1 MRYANASFDA
11 CVSALAPDVIPEVD
25 QVVREMRRVTRPGWT
40 VASHIFDYWGAFSA
54 ADLVCDTASVPDE
67 GMRSVR
73 DHRKSRPLVW
83 SNGQAEVWRRAGLE
97 DVVEAPIVISFDYAS
112 FADYWSSFSTGP
124 GAVEQCVEALSA
136 EVHAEVERDVRAG
149 YLAGLPDGPPSFAI
163 IVRGVRGAVPQ

>member
-1 MRYANASFDA
+1 MK
-11 CVSALAPDVIPEVD
+11 CG
-25 QVVREMRRVTRPGWT
+25 VTRPGWT
-40 VASHIFDYWGAFSA
+40 VASHIFDYWGAFPA
-54 ADLVCDTASVPDE
+54 ADLVCDTASVLEE

-97 DVVEAPIVISFDYAS
+97 DVVEVPIVISFDYAS

-124 GAVEQCVEALSA
+124 GAADQCVEALSA

-149 YLAGLPDGPPSFAI
+149 YLAGLPDGPRSFAI
-163 IVRGVRGAVPQ
+163 IVRGARGAVPQ